1 MFLKGARH
9 YFGPFAVIVL
19 LVTLVI
25 GAVILAPHELTFAS
39 RAARGTALY
48 MSNIFFSINAADYFA
63 PDVETNPML
72 QT

>member
-1 MFLKGARH
+1 M
-9 YFGPFAVIVL
+9 
-19 LVTLVI
+19 I
-25 GAVILAPHELTFAS
+25 GAFIMAPHELIFS
-39 RAARGTALY
+39 GRAARATALY